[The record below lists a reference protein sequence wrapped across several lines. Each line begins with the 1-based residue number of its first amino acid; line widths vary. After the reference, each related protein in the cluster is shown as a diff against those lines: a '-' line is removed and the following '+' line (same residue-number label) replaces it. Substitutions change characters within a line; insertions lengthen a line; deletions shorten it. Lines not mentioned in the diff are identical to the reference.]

1 MLDRAAGQKRV
12 SSTKEIL
19 WPAPTK
25 GWVQSGNITTAGAN
39 QAEVLDN
46 FIPTAQGARLR
57 GGANEYADIGA
68 SVKRLFG
75 YVSGG
80 TSDMFAATATAI
92 FDADRVAGG
101 SNAFAEVEGQT
112 SGDWSTLQISTSGGQ
127 FLVAFNGA
135 DHGQYWDG
143 SNFNP
148 ITTVAVNKI
157 PFDGLTGEF
166 AVGET
171 VTGGTSGATA
181 EILSIEKTSTTA
193 GTLKVGTITSG
204 PFQDN
209 EALTDG
215 ATGAA
220 DAAGASASSSA
231 ITITGVATADI
242 SQAWSFKE
250 RIFMVE
256 GGTQSVW
263 YLPVKSIGGAATEI
277 PLGSLF
283 TKGGSVLFGATWSL
297 DSGSGLDDVCVFVTT
312 TGQIAVYEG
321 TDPASASTWSLV
333 GVYDIAPPL
342 NKHAS
347 FKAGGDLAIL
357 TEDGIVSITEALKKD
372 RAALQTSA
380 ISYPIEDAWQSAIAR
395 ATIDYPITA
404 TLWQSRTLLLVGTP
418 EMDGGTNVSFAAN
431 ARTGAWGRFTGW
443 DVRCSVVV
451 NDQLYFG
458 TDAGKVMAA
467 DSGGNDDGLQYT
479 AKYVPKFA
487 GGNTPV
493 HKVMNHAELTARS
506 TASPFPA
513 FKLFGNSEYQVSNP
527 DVPLPSMFDEGDTW
541 GSGVWG
547 TFIWGGAGDLTTKS
561 TWKTIRGQGT
571 AIAPGVMITSNS
583 TSALVF
589 EILSTRV
596 RYEVGNSL

>member
-1 MLDRAAGQKRV
+1 V
-12 SSTKEIL
+12 
-19 WPAPTK
+19 
-25 GWVQSGNITTAGAN
+25 
-39 QAEVLDN
+39 
-46 FIPTAQGARLR
+46 
-57 GGANEYADIGA
+57 
-68 SVKRLFG
+68 
-75 YVSGG
+75 
-80 TSDMFAATATAI
+80 
-92 FDADRVAGG
+92 
-101 SNAFAEVEGQT
+101 
-112 SGDWSTLQISTSGGQ
+112 
-127 FLVAFNGA
+127 NGA
-135 DHGQYWDG
+135 DHAQYWDG
-143 SNFNP
+143 TKFDP
-148 ITTVAVNKI
+148 VTTVAVNEI
-157 PFDGLTGEF
+157 PFDALSAEF

-181 EILSIEKTSTTA
+181 EILSIEKTSDTV
-193 GTLKVGTITSG
+193 GTLKVGTITAG

-220 DAAGASASSSA
+220 TAAGVSASSSA

-283 TKGGSVLFGATWSL
+283 SKGGSVLFGATWSL

-312 TGQIAVYEG
+312 TGQVAVYEG

-342 NKHAS
+342 NKHAF

-357 TEDGIVSITEALKKD
+357 TEDGIISITAALKKD
-372 RAALQTSA
+372 RAALQTDA
-380 ISYPIEDAWQSAIAR
+380 ISYPIEDAWQGAISR
-395 ATIDYPITA
+395 ATLDYPITA

-418 EMDGGTNVSFAAN
+418 EMDEGVNVSFAAN

-467 DSGGNDDGLQYT
+467 DSGGDDDGAQYT

-487 GGNTPV
+487 GGNIPT

-506 TASPFPA
+506 AATPFPS
-513 FKLFGNSEYQVSNP
+513 FKMFGNSEYQVSNP
-527 DVPLPSMFDEGDTW
+527 TPPSAPIFDQGDTW

-571 AIAPGVMITSNS
+571 AIAPGVIITSNS
-583 TSALVF
+583 TAALVF